1 MTSNVFPALGRLPD
15 LARAGIDGLR
25 TTDPDLY
32 RMLEAEYRRQTDTLV
47 MVASCSVVDP
57 SVLVCSASPA
67 VNVTAEGYPGRRF
80 HAGCAQVD
88 EIEQL
93 AIDRACALFGA
104 RYANVQSH
112 SASVANEAVLAALMR
127 PGDPLL
133 GMELRQGGHLTHGA
147 PASMSGQL
155 YDAHGYGLGPDGGID
170 YDQVRSIAHQVRPK
184 VIVCGATAYPRAVDF
199 RRFREIADEVDAML
213 IADISH
219 IAGLVAAGRHQNPID
234 HAHLT
239 TTCTHKQLFG
249 PRGALILS
257 GRDWD
262 RPVGGTTLAARIQR
276 AIFPLFQGAPAVNTI
291 AAKAC
296 ALGRCATPAFAE
308 LAGRIAD
315 DARAL
320 ADAFGRL
327 GYTVVS
333 GGTDNHIVL
342 LDLTPLGISGLVA
355 EKALESAGIIVN
367 KNHIPADPRPSA
379 VTSGLRIGTNTLAAR
394 GARPADMSRC
404 AGLADRVLRAVQPVD
419 DRDHVLDPCI
429 RAEVNAEVVELCRAW
444 PLPGYPAG

>member
-1 MTSNVFPALGRLPD
+1 MTSNVFPEVGYLAD
-15 LARAGIDGLR
+15 LARSGIEGLR
-25 TTDPDLY
+25 ATDPDLY
-32 RMLEAEYRRQTDTLV
+32 RMLEAECRRQADSLV

-57 SVLVCSASPA
+57 TVLACQASPV

-80 HAGCAQVD
+80 HAGCAHVD

-112 SASVANEAVLAALMR
+112 SASVANEMLLAALLR

-147 PASMSGQL
+147 PASMSGQF
-155 YDAHGYGLGPDGGID
+155 YDAHAYGLDADGLID
-170 YDQVRSIAHQVRPK
+170 YDEVRALAHRVQPK
-184 VIVCGATAYPRAVDF
+184 VIICGATAYPRTVDF
-199 RRFREIADEVDAML
+199 RRFREVADEVGALL

-219 IAGLVAAGRHQNPID
+219 IAGLVVASRHPSPID

-262 RPVGGTTLAARIQR
+262 RPANGTTLANLVQR
-276 AIFPLFQGAPAVNTI
+276 AIFPFFQGAPAVNTI
-291 AAKAC
+291 AAKARALDWC
-296 ALGRCATPAFAE
+296 ASAEFTE

-315 DARAL
+315 NARAL
-320 ADAFGRL
+320 ADAFGEL
-327 GYTVVS
+327 GHTVVS

-367 KNHIPADPRPSA
+367 KNHISADPRPSR
-379 VTSGLRIGTNTLAAR
+379 VTSGLRLGTNTLAAR
-394 GARPADMSRC
+394 GAQPADMTRC
-404 AGLADRVLRAVQPVD
+404 ARLADRVLRSVQSID
-419 DRDHVLDPCI
+419 DRDYVLDPHI
-429 RAEVNAEVVELCRAW
+429 RTEVVEEVVSLCRSW
-444 PLPGYPAG
+444 PLPGYPTG